1 MVWWNDM
8 KWHTN
13 KIWKTWRMN
22 WINPSQ
28 WCMHSHWCLFLVGN
42 HFDILMNKWS
52 RGKSLVSWSQIIVT
66 RPNENINLSRLVGI
80 MMTSWH
86 GCAVHITGP
95 LWGEST
101 GWFPSQRVSYGSFD
115 IFFFL
120 SLNKLLTKQ
129 SICRSFETLW
139 RWCDVTVRE
148 QSICADCLGWKVCGE
163 EKNGAEGEPI
173 YISVSAAALFGDNY
187 DFFNYKIYNCR
198 GQTSVTVLSCHWSLY
213 LGRWI
218 CWQILNR

>member
-1 MVWWNDM
+1 M
-8 KWHTN
+8 
-13 KIWKTWRMN
+13 I
-22 WINPSQ
+22 
-28 WCMHSHWCLFLVGN
+28 
-42 HFDILMNKWS
+42 S
-52 RGKSLVSWSQIIVT
+52 R
-66 RPNENINLSRLVGI
+66 E
-80 MMTSWH
+80 
-86 GCAVHITGP
+86 ITGQLIANHCDDTQWEHKFEQIGRDHDDVMTWLCCP
-95 LWGEST
+95 HYWPFVRGIHRVA
-101 GWFPSQRVSYGSFD
+101 GGFPSQRVSNGSFD
-115 IFFFL
+115 IFFVL

-129 SICRSFETLW
+129 SICRWFETLW

-163 EKNGAEGEPI
+163 EKNGTQGEPI